1 MEDFP
6 TVDTSTR
13 AKERFVTRSEQDLCE
28 LENAQVEATT
38 AKQTAWVVKLFRGAT
53 PCFNT
58 IA

>member
-13 AKERFVTRSEQDLCE
+13 AKERFVTRSEQE